1 MVNHSVYS
9 LLTTVWGRS
18 QNASTAGCLPPSN
31 VFPSAFFRAM
41 SQLQKNSHMPR
52 AHRCGGG
59 IHRGWVRVPEG
70 GRGEGCGATRAGP
83 SGLCRQ
89 SNSRDPV
96 QCHATLPVR
105 PSMSFRKFRAPSTD
119 HNVVTMHCRWSGQC
133 GGPVRLASSSA
144 VRACVTTSPSLDQY
158 AS

>member
-1 MVNHSVYS
+1 MGAFTERQH
-9 LLTTVWGRS
+9 RR
-18 QNASTAGCLPPSN
+18 LPP
-31 VFPSAFFRAM
+31 AFECISVSFLSRHVAAP
-41 SQLQKNSHMPR
+41 QKNSHMPR

-133 GGPVRLASSSA
+133 DGPVRLASSSA